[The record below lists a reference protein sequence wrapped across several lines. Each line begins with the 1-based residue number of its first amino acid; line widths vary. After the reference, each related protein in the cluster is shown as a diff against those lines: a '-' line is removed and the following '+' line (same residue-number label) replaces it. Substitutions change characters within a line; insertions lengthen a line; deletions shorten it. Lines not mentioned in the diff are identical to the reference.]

1 MLANAP
7 AARRRNADGP
17 KAKASRAADVVML
30 LENNPYPQ
38 DVRVRA
44 EAESLAAH
52 GYRVRVI
59 APRAPGQPRRERLA
73 DVDVRRFRG
82 SDAGGGG
89 TAAFVREY
97 AVAAVALHL
106 QALRALLEGARVLH
120 LHNPPDIL
128 FAAGALFRLC
138 RRKVIFDHH
147 DLFPETIAVKF
158 DSNAAVALA
167 RLTERLTFAV
177 ANRVIATNES
187 YAEIARS
194 RGGKS
199 EAEVAVVRNA
209 PPREWLARPAR
220 MRPGALQPV
229 KLVYL
234 GAMSTQ
240 DGVDALPRVLAALRA
255 RGQEATLTIIGD
267 GDARAQLA
275 VQLRKDGLLD
285 AVDVTG
291 WISFADVPDLLDAA
305 DICLDPAPPT
315 DVNNRSTMIKIAE
328 YLALGK
334 PVVAYDLLET
344 RRTAGDAAL
353 LIPAGDEER
362 FTDAILTLARD
373 ERLRVRL
380 STAARE
386 RAAELVWP
394 KSEEALL
401 AVYEAVRPRG
411 GDARGIEPGRT
422 R

>member
-7 AARRRNADGP
+7 AARRRNANGP
-17 KAKASRAADVVML
+17 RARAARAVDVVML

-44 EAESLAAH
+44 EAESLAAR

-59 APRAPGQPRRERLA
+59 APRASGQPRRERLA
-73 DVDVRRFRG
+73 GVDVRRFRG
-82 SDAGGGG
+82 SDAGGRGA
-89 TAAFVREY
+89 AAFAREY

-106 QALRALLEGARVLH
+106 QALRALLRGAQVLH

-138 RRKVIFDHH
+138 GRKVIFDHH

-158 DSNAAVALA
+158 DSAAVVGLA

-194 RGGKS
+194 RGGKA
-199 EAEVAVVRNA
+199 EAEVTVVRNA
-209 PPREWLARPAR
+209 PPREWLARPVR
-220 MRPGALQPV
+220 VREGALQPAR
-229 KLVYL
+229 LAYL

-240 DGVDALPRVLAALRA
+240 DGVDALPRVLAALQA
-255 RGQEATLTIIGD
+255 RGQEATLTVVGD
-267 GDARAQLA
+267 GDARAQMSM
-275 VQLRKDGLLD
+275 QLRKDGLLG
-285 AVDVTG
+285 AVEVTG
-291 WISFADVPDLLDAA
+291 WVSFADVPDLLDAA

-353 LIPAGDEER
+353 LIPAGDEVR
-362 FTDAILTLARD
+362 FTDAILALAGD
-373 ERLRVRL
+373 ERLRLGL
-380 STAARE
+380 SAAARE

-401 AVYEAVRPRG
+401 AVYEDVCPRG
-411 GDARGIEPGRT
+411 TDIVLP
-422 R
+422 